1 MPYKILIVDD
11 HPLIRDGLSALVSTL
26 PGGVTVFT
34 AATAAQALEQAEFH
48 SPLDAVL
55 LDCGLPDADGGSL
68 ISALQLRSGRAPVI
82 VVSAN
87 ESAQTAERMLQL
99 GASAFVAKSKS
110 PSVLLNEL
118 KSALAEGPTRLGG
131 GNNEV
136 KNDTTS
142 RSEVEPRLSAR
153 QLDIL
158 LMLNTGLSNNDIAL
172 QLGLSEKTVKN
183 HLTALFGALGVG
195 SRLQAVMAARR
206 LRILT

>member
-11 HPLIRDGLSALVSTL
+11 HPLIRDGLAALVSTL
-26 PGGVTVFT
+26 PGGARVFT
-34 AATAAQALEQAEFH
+34 AANAAQALEQAEFH

-68 ISALQLRSGRAPVI
+68 IGALQLRSGLAPVI

-87 ESAQTAERMLQL
+87 ESAQTVDRMLEL
-99 GASAFVAKSKS
+99 GATAFVAKSKP

-118 KSALAEGPTRLGG
+118 KSALADGPARLGG
-131 GNNEV
+131 GNKQVSSAAAPSAE
-136 KNDTTS
+136 D
-142 RSEVEPRLSAR
+142 PQLSAR

-172 QLGLSEKTVKN
+172 QLGLAEKTVKN
-183 HLTALFGALGVG
+183 HVTALFGALGVT
-195 SRLQAVMAARR
+195 SRLQAVMTARR

>member
-11 HPLIRDGLSALVSTL
+11 HPLIRDGLAALVSTL
-26 PGGVTVFT
+26 PGGAKVFT
-34 AATAAQALEQAEFH
+34 AANAAQALEQAEFH

-68 ISALQLRSGRAPVI
+68 IGALQLRSGMAPVI

-87 ESAQTAERMLQL
+87 ESAQTAGRMLEL
-99 GASAFVAKSKS
+99 GATAFVAKSKP

-118 KSALAEGPTRLGG
+118 KSALADGPARLGG
-131 GNNEV
+131 AN
-136 KNDTTS
+136 KQ
-142 RSEVEPRLSAR
+142 LSSAERRGAAAVSSPAR

-172 QLGLSEKTVKN
+172 QLGLAEKTVKN
-183 HLTALFGALGVG
+183 HVTSLFGALGVT
-195 SRLQAVMAARR
+195 SRLQAVMTARR